1 MANHKSA
8 EKRARQSVK
17 RKARNTQTKA
27 AVKTFE
33 KNLVKA
39 IEAKSTKE
47 IPELLKAYV
56 KKAMSAV
63 SKGSLKKQTVARK
76 ISRLSSKAN
85 TVASK

>member
-8 EKRARQSVK
+8 EKRARQSIK
-17 RKARNTQTKA
+17 RKARNSKTKA

-39 IEAKSTKE
+39 VEAKSVKE

-63 SKGSLKKQTVARK
+63 SKGSLNKKTVSRK
-76 ISRLSSKAN
+76 ISRLSSKAHKAA
-85 TVASK
+85 TK